1 MHSIEPALFASLQL
15 GGNVACA
22 SETAAAAA
30 ASPAATTSRAR
41 TIISATVTGCLRRL
55 SASERER
62 GLVIS
67 DVVVVVARARTSE
80 ERAG

>member
-1 MHSIEPALFASLQL
+1 MHCIEPALFASLQL

-22 SETAAAAA
+22 SETAA

>member
-1 MHSIEPALFASLQL
+1 MHCIEPALFASLQL

-22 SETAAAAA
+22 SETAAAA